1 MTPQTLMGHT
11 VSVSSTCAI
20 TKIYGQVHLH
30 ANDLVYN
37 QGNQES
43 ECPTGSTAC
52 AAPYAVERQTELP
65 LLWVPNNDA
74 IPHKTPQYYL
84 AGDAQATGIPGGSHS
99 ASIVYVGSPVLSQ
112 AGTWQGLIAAVF
124 LASRI
129 KRVPGMGWVR
139 ILCSRLVMAG
149 STAVAPGSTSTALLP
164 RPTAWARKK
173 KALTTSLTTVQTQPN
188 ISNIMGAAV
197 YTKSNNTI
205 SGYINGVN
213 LFNHSPASDTNTG
226 LGCPCTFKPGRAI
239 YFGGG
244 GDLSQ
249 PDAFI
254 AREMMILN
262 LAMTMYAI
270 SSNFL
275 KCPSP
280 LSISDVSA
288 SLASITSAGNVLTW
302 GGKRRLQRIRN
313 AKPSHNGCVVVQN
326 HPISQSA
333 RNNPRLLRIASLG
346 HRCAHANC
354 PP

>member
-52 AAPYAVERQTELP
+52 AAPYAVERLTQLP

-112 AGTWQGLIAAVF
+112 AGTGQGLYCCGVFGLTHQASAGDGVGTDFMFAAGYGWFNSGGAGVNINCATASTYCMGAEEESTND
-124 LASRI
+124 LADYSSD
-129 KRVPGMGWVR
+129 P
-139 ILCSRLVMAG
+139 
-149 STAVAPGSTSTALLP
+149 
-164 RPTAWARKK
+164 
-173 KALTTSLTTVQTQPN
+173 PN

-226 LGCPCTFKPGRAI
+226 LG
-239 YFGGG
+239 
-244 GDLSQ
+244 
-249 PDAFI
+249 
-254 AREMMILN
+254 
-262 LAMTMYAI
+262 
-270 SSNFL
+270 
-275 KCPSP
+275 
-280 LSISDVSA
+280 
-288 SLASITSAGNVLTW
+288 
-302 GGKRRLQRIRN
+302 
-313 AKPSHNGCVVVQN
+313 
-326 HPISQSA
+326 
-333 RNNPRLLRIASLG
+333 
-346 HRCAHANC
+346 
-354 PP
+354 